1 MFQVGFGAAVNLCY
15 NQAMGIQRQQDQEPN
30 QPKPERIVDTRMDEE
45 NLAEQAE
52 EISLRPLTFQDY
64 VGQERLKKNLKLAI
78 DAVKKRD
85 DGTTLDHVLLYGPP
99 GLGKTTMANIIAHEM
114 GASLR
119 VTSGPAIERAGDL
132 ASILT
137 NLQNGDVLFID
148 EIHRL
153 RRAVEEV
160 LYSAMED
167 YKLDIVIGKGPA
179 ARSVRLDLP
188 KFTVV
193 GATTRTGSLAGPL
206 RDRFGL
212 IHRLEYYKTAE
223 IEKIIDRTARIL
235 GTEIAPEATK
245 LLATRSR
252 LTPRIANRL
261 TKRVRDYAEVHGNG
275 FIDEKL
281 TRGALELMEI
291 DELGLDPAD
300 RNMLELMLENYG
312 DRPVGLTTIAALTG
326 DEAAT
331 VEDYYEPYMLQMGLI
346 ERTPRGRAVTLKAK
360 EHLKKAK
367 GD

>member
-1 MFQVGFGAAVNLCY
+1 MKKNKKLYNGNMAIERLVEPTAAHED
-15 NQAMGIQRQQDQEPN
+15 A
-30 QPKPERIVDTRMDEE
+30 EE
-45 NLAEQAE
+45 EKI
-52 EISLRPLTFQDY
+52 EISLRPINFDEY
-64 VGQERLKKNLKLAI
+64 IGQEHLKNNLKLAI
-78 DAVKKRD
+78 EAVKKRN
-85 DGTTLDHVLLYGPP
+85 DGSTLDHILLYGPP
-99 GLGKTTMANIIAHEM
+99 GLGKTTMAGVIAHEL

-137 NLQNGDVLFID
+137 NLKDGDVLFID

-188 KFTVV
+188 HFTVI

-206 RDRFGL
+206 RDRFGI
-212 IHRLEYYKTAE
+212 IHRLEYYKEPE
-223 IEKIIDRTARIL
+223 IEQIITRTAGIL
-235 GTEIAPEATK
+235 KTKIQPDATE

-261 TKRVRDYAEVHGNG
+261 FKRVRDYADVNG
-275 FIDEKL
+275 DGIIDREMA
-281 TRGALELMEI
+281 TRSLELMEI
-291 DELGLDPAD
+291 DDLGLDPAD
-300 RNMLELMLENYG
+300 RNMLKLMQENYG

-326 DEAAT
+326 DEAST
-331 VEDYYEPYMLQMGLI
+331 IEDFYEPYLLQMGLLA
-346 ERTPRGRAVTLKAK
+346 RTPKGRVVTEKGKKHLQEVKK
-360 EHLKKAK
+360 EL
-367 GD
+367 